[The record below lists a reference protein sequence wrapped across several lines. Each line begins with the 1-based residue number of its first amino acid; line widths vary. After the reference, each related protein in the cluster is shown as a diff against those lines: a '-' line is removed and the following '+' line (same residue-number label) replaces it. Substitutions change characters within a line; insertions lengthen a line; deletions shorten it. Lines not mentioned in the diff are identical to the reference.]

1 MKSQLA
7 LPYASVNLPSI
18 DELHRRFT
26 EFNELLF
33 GSKLPS
39 AELRWSTRLRIAG
52 TCDPRRRIITLS
64 RSYHEHFPGDLDDTL
79 KHEMIHLRYHGH
91 GPAFRREA
99 ARVGAT
105 VHCKEYAGL
114 HPKAHLRYVCPQC
127 RREFR
132 RMKPAELY
140 CGRCSRG
147 RLHPSYRLVLAHDP
161 HVPKNPEPVNRG
173 ARREKPR
180 RAPASSPLQLDLLT
194 YFEAAVL

>member
-1 MKSQLA
+1 MSPQLA
-7 LPYASVNLPSI
+7 LSYGSASLPSI
-18 DELHRRFT
+18 DELHRRFI
-26 EFNELLF
+26 EFNAALF

-64 RSYHEHFPGDLDDTL
+64 RAYHEHYPGDLDDTL

-99 ARVGAT
+99 TRVGAT

-114 HPKAHLRYVCPQC
+114 HPKAHLRYVCPHC
-127 RREFR
+127 HREFR

-147 RLHPSYRLVLAHDP
+147 HLHPSFRLVLAHDAP
-161 HVPKNPEPVNRG
+161 AAKKSVATKRTP
-173 ARREKPR
+173 RRE
-180 RAPASSPLQLDLLT
+180 RARQTAASFPLQLDLLS
-194 YFEAAVL
+194 